1 MKETE
6 AVFYPEDDTV
16 DLADIFWS
24 VVARWRSIL
33 VCALVLALLLG
44 AYKGA
49 GGLKKLNDPDFV
61 RAAQESSEAEQHKY
75 TVMEE
80 SLRSRMDD
88 ITRDLLRQREYEESS
103 ALYAIDP
110 YNVFVRE
117 NCYRVEA
124 DGESGTAAAIG
135 AYKAVIEGVALE
147 ELLSDGDV
155 TAEGVRYDFLQSYV
169 YNETG
174 ANTERTVRE
183 DGLLKYGFIQIYPS
197 AADGTIGVM
206 TLGVDAEQADRIMA
220 AVDRAVA
227 DAQKDISASAGPHS
241 VTCTFSTQYRM
252 VSQTLVDLHD
262 DLQERTDTLNTRMD
276 SMMTAYKGLTPPA
289 STVPTLAGVVKS
301 AVKFA
306 VVGFVLGGILGVGWW
321 AVVFLFNGAAVDPE
335 DLTRRSRF
343 PVLSVY
349 AETHR
354 ANAID
359 RAVARHRGV
368 PADRTREGSDALAA
382 INIRQAASGAEKVLA
397 AGSVG
402 RDKIAELCGR
412 LSPLVEPMELIPGGD
427 VCTDALSAEALGS
440 CDAVLFVEE
449 IGVSRHKTIDKEV
462 ERAAR
467 AGKPVLGFILTGKA
481 RP

>member
-6 AVFYPEDDTV
+6 AVFYPEDDIV

-24 VVARWRSIL
+24 VMARWRSVL
-33 VCALVLALLLG
+33 VCALILALLLG

-49 GGLKKLNDPDFV
+49 GGMKKLNDQEYIQ
-61 RAAQESSEAEQHKY
+61 AAQESIEAEQYKY

-147 ELLSDGDV
+147 ELLSDG
-155 TAEGVRYDFLQSYV
+155 
-169 YNETG
+169 
-174 ANTERTVRE
+174 
-183 DGLLKYGFIQIYPS
+183 LLKYGFIQIYPN

-241 VTCTFSTQYRM
+241 VTCTSTTQYRM

-289 STVPTLAGVVKS
+289 STVPTLAGAVKS

-306 VVGFVLGGILGVGWW
+306 VMGFVLGGILGVGWW
-321 AVVFLFNGAAVDPE
+321 AVVFLFNGAVADPE
-335 DLTRRSRF
+335 DLTRRSRL

-349 AETHR
+349 TETRR

-412 LSPLVEPMELIPGGD
+412 LSPPVCPAALSPGGD
-427 VCTDALSAEALGS
+427 ICTDADRAEALGS
-440 CDAVLFVEE
+440 CDAVVFAEE
-449 IGVSRHKTIDKEV
+449 IGVTAHGKLAGET

-467 AGKPVLGFILTGKA
+467 AGKPVLGFILTG
-481 RP
+481 RTRL